1 MTAPTEDVLRFD
13 PYDQSLV
20 ADPYPLFRR
29 LREEAPLYRNDQLD
43 FYAVSRWDDVYAVL
57 QDPQTYSNAK
67 GNILE
72 IIHSG
77 MEMPSA
83 VLIFED
89 PPTHTVHRKMLSRLF
104 TPRRVAELEPR
115 IREFCRQSLDP
126 LVGESR
132 FDIISELSAQIPMRA
147 IGMLL
152 GIPESEQAAV
162 RDTIDAALRT
172 ESGSAMDRSQVL
184 VDTDTF
190 MHFVEWR
197 SRNLSDDM
205 MSQLLTAPFTDE
217 NGTLRTLTK
226 DEVCTYITVVAGAGN
241 ETTGRLIGWAAKVWA
256 EFPGQR
262 RELVADPGL
271 IPNAL
276 EEILRLEPPG
286 PFMCRTVTR
295 DVEMHG
301 SPVPEGSVMMAML
314 AAANRDERRYR
325 NAELYDIHRADIEH
339 LTFGRGIHYCL
350 GAALARLEARVAME
364 EFITRFPEWEVDLDG
379 ARLAPT
385 STVRGFETLP
395 IVLDATS
402 RPVQRRG
409 LRSLLR
415 RDRRHESA
423 TVDRRPRE
431 TVTGITG
438 TWTLTIAT
446 PIGEQT
452 VELDLV
458 QDGTNVSG
466 VSRNELEGESPMH
479 DVLLA
484 GNVLTWTTPMTKPIR
499 AKATM
504 TLTFD
509 GDTASGT
516 AKAGLFPSAPVR
528 ALRGPAPGNED
539 AIKSPEFQP

>member
-1 MTAPTEDVLRFD
+1 MTASTEQGLRFD
-13 PYDQSLV
+13 PYDQSLAV
-20 ADPYPLFRR
+20 DPYPLFKRMR
-29 LREEAPLYRNDQLD
+29 DEAPLYRNEELD
-43 FYAVSRWDDVYAVL
+43 FYAVSRWDDVLGVL
-57 QDPQTYSNAK
+57 QDHQTYSSAK

-72 IIHSG
+72 IIRSG

-89 PPTHTVHRKMLSRLF
+89 PPVHTGHRKMLSTLF
-104 TPRRVAELEPR
+104 TPRRVAELEPK
-115 IREFCRQSLDP
+115 IREFCRESLDP
-126 LVGESR
+126 LVGEPQ
-132 FDIISELSAQIPMRA
+132 FDIITELSAHVPMRA

-172 ESGSAMDRSQVL
+172 ESGAGMDGSQVL

-205 MSQLLTAPFTDE
+205 MSRLLTAPFTDVD
-217 NGTLRTLTK
+217 GTQRTLTK
-226 DEVCTYITVVAGAGN
+226 DEVCTYITVIAGAGN
-241 ETTGRLIGWAAKVWA
+241 ETTGRLIGWAAKMWA
-256 EFPGQR
+256 EVPDQR

-271 IPNAL
+271 IPNAI
-276 EEILRLEPPG
+276 EEVLRLEPAG
-286 PFMCRTVTR
+286 PFMCRSVAR
-295 DVEMHG
+295 DVEVHG
-301 SPVPEGSVMMAML
+301 TTVPAGSVMMAML
-314 AAANRDERRYR
+314 GAANRDERRYA
-325 NAELYDIHRADIEH
+325 NADQYDIHRADVEH
-339 LTFGRGIHYCL
+339 LTFGRGLHFCL

-364 EFITRFPEWEVDLDG
+364 EFIARFPVWDVDLDA

-395 IVLDATS
+395 IILDRS
-402 RPVQRRG
+402 PRRAPRRS

-415 RDRRHESA
+415 RSPA
-423 TVDRRPRE
+423 PASTPAAAPA
-431 TVTGITG
+431 ITG
-438 TWTLTIAT
+438 LSGLWTLTIAT

-458 QDGTNVSG
+458 QDETGVRG
-466 VSRNELEGESPMH
+466 VSRNDLEGESPMN
-479 DVLLA
+479 DVVLA
-484 GNVLTWTTPMTKPIR
+484 GNVLTWTTPVTKPIR

-509 GDTASGT
+509 GDSATGT
-516 AKAGLFPSAPVR
+516 AKAGMFPSATVR
-528 ALRGPAPGNED
+528 GVRGPTP
-539 AIKSPEFQP
+539 S